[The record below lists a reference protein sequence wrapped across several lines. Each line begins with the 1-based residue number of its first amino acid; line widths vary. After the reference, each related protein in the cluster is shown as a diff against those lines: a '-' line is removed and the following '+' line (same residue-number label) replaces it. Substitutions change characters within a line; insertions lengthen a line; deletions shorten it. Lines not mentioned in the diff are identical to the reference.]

1 MFQMK
6 DKAPEELNEVEAGN
20 LPDQKKKKKFKDDL
34 ITQRR
39 MDEQREN
46 LKKELEEAN
55 RAGKNN
61 TWNKKYNRR
70 NQQ

>member
-1 MFQMK
+1 MK
-6 DKAPEELNEVEAGN
+6 WRQAIYLTK
-20 LPDQKKKKKFKDDL
+20 KKKKKFKDDR

>member
-1 MFQMK
+1 MK
-6 DKAPEELNEVEAGN
+6 WRQAIYLTK
-20 LPDQKKKKKFKDDL
+20 KKKKKFKDDL

>member
-1 MFQMK
+1 MK
-6 DKAPEELNEVEAGN
+6 WRQAIYLTK
-20 LPDQKKKKKFKDDL
+20 KKKKKFKDDL

-61 TWNKKYNRR
+61 T
-70 NQQ
+70 

>member
-1 MFQMK
+1 
-6 DKAPEELNEVEAGN
+6 
-20 LPDQKKKKKFKDDL
+20 
-34 ITQRR
+34 